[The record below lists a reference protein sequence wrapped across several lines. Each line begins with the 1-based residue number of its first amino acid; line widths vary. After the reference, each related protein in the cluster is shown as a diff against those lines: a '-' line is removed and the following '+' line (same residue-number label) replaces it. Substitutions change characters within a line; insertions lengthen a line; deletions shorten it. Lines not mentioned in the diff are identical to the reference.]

1 MSAVHMLMGFDVTV
15 AIKLRGDRPLVGLN
29 VEITLTECSRK
40 INIER
45 VYVVLDSN

>member
-1 MSAVHMLMGFDVTV
+1 MLMGFDVPV
-15 AIKLRGDRPLVGLN
+15 DIKLRRDGPLVGLK

-45 VYVVLDSN
+45 VYVVSDSN